1 MFDAIIA
8 DFDSKNLND
17 LNSIISRKGSGF
29 TVKAKLS
36 DGIKVLEYITS
47 NKVDIILTEIDM
59 PGLNGVDLLK
69 EIKNKKLNICVIG
82 LSEQEN
88 FNYARQG
95 IIYGAFDYIKKPLLK
110 RELLESLRR
119 AAEYL
124 SNKKA
129 LEKKYICNDIDIWT
143 GDEYYLNHPNNLIR
157 NVCEYIILN
166 FNLDITLKTIS
177 KQFYISPNY
186 FSYLFKEQTGENFH
200 DYLLKVKIE
209 KAKILLT
216 ETNYKAYEVSHI
228 IGYSE
233 PAYFSKLFR
242 KYTGNNPTEYRK
254 TMKN

>member
-1 MFDAIIA
+1 M
-8 DFDSKNLND
+8 
-17 LNSIISRKGSGF
+17 
-29 TVKAKLS
+29 
-36 DGIKVLEYITS
+36 
-47 NKVDIILTEIDM
+47 
-59 PGLNGVDLLK
+59 
-69 EIKNKKLNICVIG
+69 
-82 LSEQEN
+82 
-88 FNYARQG
+88 
-95 IIYGAFDYIKKPLLK
+95 
-110 RELLESLRR
+110 
-119 AAEYL
+119 
-124 SNKKA
+124 
-129 LEKKYICNDIDIWT
+129 
-143 GDEYYLNHPNNLIR
+143 
-157 NVCEYIILN
+157 CEYIILN